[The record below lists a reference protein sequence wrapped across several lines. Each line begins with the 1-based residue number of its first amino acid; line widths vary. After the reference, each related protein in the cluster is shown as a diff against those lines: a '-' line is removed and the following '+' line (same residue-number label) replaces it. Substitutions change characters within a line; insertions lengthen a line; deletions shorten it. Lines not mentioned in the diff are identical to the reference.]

1 MNKNLKIEHEKEIYE
16 FIFTGETQAKNK
28 CIECDLKEKVK
39 ECICDL
45 EYPISFNGYFK
56 KIKEIELSG
65 TQEKIS
71 KVCDDVKDMLI
82 EKNRKYG
89 DSALNPIRI
98 FAKSDTVEQL
108 KVRIDD
114 KLNRFKNM
122 QKDDTEDVINDL
134 IGYLILL
141 KVAEGSEE

>member
-1 MNKNLKIEHEKEIYE
+1 MKEE
-16 FIFTGETQAKNK
+16 NTT
-28 CIECDLKEKVK
+28 
-39 ECICDL
+39 
-45 EYPISFNGYFK
+45 
-56 KIKEIELSG
+56 

-141 KVAEGSEE
+141 KVAEKSEE

>member
-1 MNKNLKIEHEKEIYE
+1 MKTE
-16 FIFTGETQAKNK
+16 
-28 CIECDLKEKVK
+28 
-39 ECICDL
+39 
-45 EYPISFNGYFK
+45 
-56 KIKEIELSG
+56 

-71 KVCDDVKDMLI
+71 KVCDDVKEMLI

-98 FAKSDTVEQL
+98 FAKSDTVEQI

-122 QKDDTEDVINDL
+122 QQKDDTEDVINNL

-141 KVAEGSEE
+141 KVAGGEVDR